1 MNKHYSNKIR
11 KISPLKNQ
19 MGFTLIE
26 MVAAIV
32 LLGIMGMFSTQF
44 ITSAAQTNRLASG
57 QKGLLDDAK
66 LAMEFMVRE
75 IRVASTPGYG
85 GAAINNTPNTQI
97 TFDKLSALAV
107 DSDTTQIQYIQ
118 QGSNIVRISSIAGTT
133 TLVSNVASGGFTVTT
148 NGNAYTIS
156 MTLAGPDGTN
166 FTLQSAAMP
175 RARTQ

>member
-11 KISPLKNQ
+11 KINPLKNQ
-19 MGFTLIE
+19 VGFTLIE
-26 MVAAIV
+26 MIAAIV
-32 LLGIMGMFSTQF
+32 LMGIMGMFSVQF
-44 ITSAAQTNRLASG
+44 ITGAAESNRLVSG

-85 GAAINNTPNTQI
+85 GAAINNSPNTQI
-97 TFDKLSALAV
+97 TFDKLSPLAL

-118 QGSNIVRISSIAGTT
+118 QGSNINRITSNATT
-133 TLVSNVASGGFTVTT
+133 TLASNVAPGGFTVTT

-156 MTLAGPDGTN
+156 MTLAGPNGTN